1 MSTKEILDKI
11 TVRQAEVLKLI
22 YKSITDSGYPP
33 TLAELREALNVSS
46 NQAVL
51 DILKILENK
60 GYIEKAEGMARGLR
74 ILDKGIQE
82 LGLKQIAPVVGV
94 SAAGPYM
101 QAYEINEWK
110 VTDDM
115 QVSSSDR
122 LVKISGDSMIGAGI
136 NDGDIA
142 IVRNAK
148 EFKNGDIV
156 LARNNDETTV
166 KRFVRDDGKVYLKPE
181 NPKHK
186 NIPVYPETRLLGK
199 VVGILGKSKV
209 N

>member
-1 MSTKEILDKI
+1 MDKI
-11 TVRQAEVLKLI
+11 TARQAEVLKFI
-22 YKSITDSGYPP
+22 YKSISDSGYPP

-51 DILKILENK
+51 DILKILEDK

-82 LGLKQIAPVVGV
+82 LGLKQMVPLVGV

-110 VTDDM
+110 VVDNL
-115 QVSSSDR
+115 QVTSSDR
-122 LVKISGDSMIGAGI
+122 LVRISGDSMTGAGI
-136 NDGDIA
+136 NDGDIV
-142 IVRNAK
+142 IISEAK

-156 LARNNDETTV
+156 LARFDGETTV
-166 KRFVRDDGKVYLKPE
+166 KRFVHDDGKVYLKPE
-181 NPKHK
+181 NPKYK
-186 NIPVYPETRLLGK
+186 NIPIYPETRLLGK
-199 VVGILGKSKV
+199 VTGILGKSKV
-209 N
+209 S